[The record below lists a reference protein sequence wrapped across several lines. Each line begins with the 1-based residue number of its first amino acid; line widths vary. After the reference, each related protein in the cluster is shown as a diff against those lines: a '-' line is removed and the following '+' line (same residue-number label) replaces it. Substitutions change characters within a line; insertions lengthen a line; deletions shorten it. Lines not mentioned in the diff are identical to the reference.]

1 MGVLTSRVDSVDTR
15 VSSELPTE
23 ADNIISCDVAS
34 VRTDRVGSTGF
45 RQSFQFSVALASSC
59 LFCLGPNFH
68 HHCGVFIH
76 LVCYYINDLSLSTRH
91 DNDKALVQCSVMLR
105 PSTERLLKI
114 KIIELLFFNQVYIQG
129 ESKKCLLRRFLIF

>member
-1 MGVLTSRVDSVDTR
+1 MGVLVSRVDSVDTR

-76 LVCYYINDLSLSTRH
+76 LVCYYSNDLSLSTRH

-105 PSTERLLKI
+105 PSTEHLLKM
-114 KIIELLFFNQVYIQG
+114 KIIELLFFNQVYIHTYV
-129 ESKKCLLRRFLIF
+129 SKLHT